1 MRGLIWKAAVLVA
14 IALVAGYVHGH
25 VAGGELRTSFVPTP
39 PSKAAEPTTP
49 QQTPPKPVPSKLD
62 KTDDK
67 IDTTKPPVLP
77 PSPPS
82 GDTGS
87 LVIKVTPGI
96 VEPDF
101 KADHDDKGW
110 FISLDK
116 AHEIYTKN
124 QAIFVDARSYIE
136 FTEGH
141 IPGAMHLDKKY
152 FDGAAGAMKA
162 KNLKGQ
168 GIVIYCHGAEC
179 TDSEAVA
186 IRLQALKFDINPIY
200 IIKDGFPGWQ
210 KAGYPVD
217 KGGETGF

>member
-1 MRGLIWKAAVLVA
+1 MRGLFWKAAVLVA

-25 VAGGELRTSFVPTP
+25 VAGVKLSTSFEPTA
-39 PSKAAEPTTP
+39 PSKPESAAP
-49 QQTPPKPVPSKLD
+49 QQTPPKPEPSTAD
-62 KTDDK
+62 KTADGAK
-67 IDTTKPPVLP
+67 HPIFPPP
-77 PSPPS
+77 APT
-82 GDTGS
+82 GDTGT
-87 LVIKVTPGI
+87 VVVVTPGTL
-96 VEPDF
+96 EADF
-101 KADHDDKGW
+101 KADHNDKGW

-168 GIVIYCHGAEC
+168 EIVIYCHGAEC

-186 IRLQALKFDINPIY
+186 IRLQALQFHIDPIY